1 MVSCAAVAHY
11 IDVIGLRRL
20 RSQLAGRQP
29 WQPIQGSAERGAHLP
44 HNEAMHADGY
54 VCRRGQE
61 LLLRGPA
68 GDGGDATQHAALL
81 VGQVQNHYQQAAR
94 AAAAPGAAAAV
105 IDPSDVEVAEAAVEA
120 GAAVEDTAVAAVEA
134 PHAAFTAAE
143 RELLASAA
151 ACGCSSAD
159 LLDCVVCGPAYH
171 LQGYAAHVAEV
182 AATEGSRGSRAAEP
196 QVMSDGTMPGLE
208 PSLAQQRRAQQGGFD
223 VSEEYQAAEAA
234 DYAAQA
240 AAAES
245 DEAAPTVSAPS
256 AAVDQAE
263 EEPQGLTSAARAA
276 RLRRLDQRHDEAPG
290 A

>member
-1 MVSCAAVAHY
+1 
-11 IDVIGLRRL
+11 
-20 RSQLAGRQP
+20 
-29 WQPIQGSAERGAHLP
+29 
-44 HNEAMHADGY
+44 MHDDGY

-120 GAAVEDTAVAAVEA
+120 GAAVEDTAVVAVEA
-134 PHAAFTAAE
+134 PQ
-143 RELLASAA
+143 R
-151 ACGCSSAD
+151 
-159 LLDCVVCGPAYH
+159 
-171 LQGYAAHVAEV
+171 
-182 AATEGSRGSRAAEP
+182 
-196 QVMSDGTMPGLE
+196 QVMSDGSMPGLE